1 MYFIC
6 MYICTTEEGLRVHGT
21 TVLDGREQLNS
32 GPLLEQSVLL
42 NALAPL
48 KNRYAFWSEVR
59 QK

>member
-6 MYICTTEEGLRVHGT
+6 MYTCTTEKGFRVHGT

-42 NALAPL
+42 NAESFLSPPHTDMHFGV
-48 KNRYAFWSEVR
+48 K
-59 QK
+59 